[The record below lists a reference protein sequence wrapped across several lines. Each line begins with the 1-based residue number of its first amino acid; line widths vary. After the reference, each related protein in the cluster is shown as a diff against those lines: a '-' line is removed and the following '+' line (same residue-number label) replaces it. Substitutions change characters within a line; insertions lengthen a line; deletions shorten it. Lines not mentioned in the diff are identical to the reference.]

1 VPRLRHLIVGAL
13 AVGASAL
20 IAAAPAAASSCVG
33 ADAEAEELSQTQ
45 LETTVTCLIN
55 EERAKAGVRPVQAN
69 GNLRQAGA
77 AHSYDMV
84 SDGYFEHTSP
94 RGRTFIDRIS
104 NTGYMRGARRWLVG
118 ENLVWGTGSWSSP
131 QAMVQAWMASPP
143 HRENLLRER
152 FREVGVAAIR
162 GTPYD
167 ASEENGVTVS
177 TEYGFRAG
185 KRFRPLRRNRHH
197 RSRHR

>member
-1 VPRLRHLIVGAL
+1 VPRLRHLTVGAL
-13 AVGASAL
+13 VVGASAL

-33 ADAEAEELSQTQ
+33 ADAEGEELSQTQ
-45 LETTVTCLIN
+45 LEATVTCLIN
-55 EERAKAGVRPVQAN
+55 EERAKAGVRPVYAN

-94 RGRTFIDRIS
+94 HGRTFIDRIS

-118 ENLVWGTGSWSSP
+118 ENLVWGTGSQSSP
-131 QAMVQAWMASPP
+131 HAMVDAWMASPA

-152 FREVGVAAIR
+152 FREIGVAATR

-177 TEYGFRAG
+177 TEYGFRTG
-185 KRFRPLRRNRHH
+185 KRVRPLRRSRHH

>member
-1 VPRLRHLIVGAL
+1 MPRLRHLTVGAL
-13 AVGASAL
+13 VVGASAL

-55 EERAKAGVRPVQAN
+55 EERAKAGVRPVYAN

-118 ENLVWGTGSWSSP
+118 ENLVWGTGSQSSP
-131 QAMVQAWMASPP
+131 QVMVDAWLASPA
-143 HRENLLRER
+143 HRANLLRER
-152 FREVGVAAIR
+152 FREIGVAAIR

-167 ASEENGVTVS
+167 ASEKNGVTIS
-177 TEYGFRAG
+177 TEYGFRTG
-185 KRFRPLRRNRHH
+185 KRVRPLRRKR
-197 RSRHR
+197 

>member
-1 VPRLRHLIVGAL
+1 MPRLRHLTVGAL
-13 AVGASAL
+13 VVGASAL

-55 EERAKAGVRPVQAN
+55 EERAKAGVRPVYAN

-118 ENLVWGTGSWSSP
+118 ENLVWGTGSQSSP
-131 QAMVQAWMASPP
+131 QAMVAAWLASPA
-143 HRENLLRER
+143 HRANLLRER
-152 FREVGVAAIR
+152 FREIGVAATR

-167 ASEENGVTVS
+167 ASEKNGVTIS
-177 TEYGFRAG
+177 TEYGFRTG
-185 KRFRPLRRNRHH
+185 KRVRPLRRKR
-197 RSRHR
+197 

>member
-1 VPRLRHLIVGAL
+1 MPRLRHLTVGAL
-13 AVGASAL
+13 VVGASAL

-55 EERAKAGVRPVQAN
+55 EERAKAGVRPVYAN

-118 ENLVWGTGSWSSP
+118 ENLVWGTGSQSSP
-131 QAMVQAWMASPP
+131 QAMVDAWLASPA
-143 HRENLLRER
+143 HRANLLRER
-152 FREVGVAAIR
+152 FREIGVAAIR

-167 ASEENGVTVS
+167 ASEKNGVTIS
-177 TEYGFRAG
+177 TEYGFRTG
-185 KRFRPLRRNRHH
+185 KRVRPLRRKR
-197 RSRHR
+197 

>member
-1 VPRLRHLIVGAL
+1 MPRLRHLTVGAL
-13 AVGASAL
+13 VVGASAL
-20 IAAAPAAASSCVG
+20 IAVAPAAASSCVG

-55 EERAKAGVRPVQAN
+55 EERAKAGARPVYAN

-118 ENLVWGTGSWSSP
+118 ENLVWGTGSQSSP
-131 QAMVQAWMASPP
+131 QVMVDAWLASPA
-143 HRENLLRER
+143 HRANLLRER
-152 FREVGVAAIR
+152 FREIGVAAIR

-167 ASEENGVTVS
+167 ASEKNGVTIS
-177 TEYGFRAG
+177 TEYGFRTG
-185 KRFRPLRRNRHH
+185 KRVRPLRRKR
-197 RSRHR
+197 